1 METTVEIT
9 RKTVFQG
16 VAQRMEWEGD
26 NDGNQ
31 DLLSVSQRDRSL
43 FHSLFDEAAMHAID
57 ICRPFLMSATNTD
70 TSITLNL
77 SLSKDSI
84 AEDLPMAMQT
94 MLTTHIVALWQ
105 EMVNP
110 ARAETA
116 AKKKD
121 ADTSKILAI
130 LYHHPAPRRNLP
142 PPPSAGGGV
151 KLDNDN

>member
-9 RKTVFQG
+9 RKDVFQG

-57 ICRPFLMSATNTD
+57 ICRPFLMSASNTD
-70 TSITLNL
+70 TSLTLSL
-77 SLSKDSI
+77 SLSKDAK
-84 AEDLPMAMQT
+84 AEDLPMALQT

-110 ARAETA
+110 ARAEAT

-121 ADTSKILAI
+121 AATSKVMAI
-130 LYHHPAPRRNLP
+130 LYHHPAPKRKIIENFQTRQF
-142 PPPSAGGGV
+142 SD
-151 KLDNDN
+151 KLNS